1 LRPIH
6 ILLIYDIDVEN
17 EKIILL
23 FDGYCNFC
31 NSTVNFIL
39 KHDHRDRFRFAALQ
53 SDTGKKLLL
62 QHGIHPE
69 KTDSVILI
77 RDGKYY
83 LRSAASLRIA
93 MNLGPGWKL
102 LGVFYII
109 PPFLRNAVYNLIARN
124 RYKWFGKRESCRM
137 PDEKEKHK
145 FI

>member
-1 LRPIH
+1 
-6 ILLIYDIDVEN
+6 VEK

-23 FDGYCNFC
+23 FDGYCKFC

-77 RDGKYY
+77 QDRKHY

-93 MNLGPGWKL
+93 MNLGPRWKL